1 MDDGDRRLPEPVAE
15 VVQQWLGPSAA
26 IEFGFASDL
35 TPEGRFGET
44 WLVLAYPSEPPLGS
58 LEGALLFVIG
68 VQRSLLANSTSAR
81 LPWLRRD
88 RSSDELF
95 APARYRSKY
104 GLGEE
109 DLRAN
114 VYLALPLNQIESV
127 RLTQLVGA
135 SALEAVLHDGRIIE
149 LLRFSSGLSN
159 LFGQVKLRLD
169 ALLNHEEPP
178 PIERGQAVCE
188 KCGRPIPEDSISC
201 PACRSQ
207 KQVLLRLMTLVR
219 PYWRYMALASVLAML
234 SAAVELA
241 PPYLTKV
248 LIDEVLVPRAN
259 AHLFLWLLLGLVG
272 LRLFGTSINIAR
284 GRLNA
289 WLGSRI
295 AFELRSKLYQHLQW
309 LSLSYFDR
317 RQTGS
322 IMSRVTRDTD
332 ALYDFLV
339 NSAPTITLNLLMVI
353 GIGTVMVLMDWQ
365 LSLLVLVPAPLIV
378 MLSRYAWHRVIRIWR
393 RHWHRWSRLTAHL
406 GGTLSGIR
414 EVKAFT
420 QEERE
425 INTFNRRNFEI
436 AESGEMA
443 GKINASVFPLISFLV
458 MSSSFVIWYV
468 GGRGVLSGTFEL
480 GTLVAFLSYI
490 GMLFGP
496 LSIIT
501 NIMDWASR
509 TVTAAERVFELLD
522 TEPEV
527 RDRPD
532 AKPLPEVKGE
542 IIFEDVTFGYEK
554 HHPVLH
560 DINLHIRPGEMI
572 GLVGP
577 SGAGKST
584 LINLVCRFYDPT
596 RGRILIDGHDL
607 REVRMQDLRRHI
619 GVVLQDTFLFPGTIR
634 ENIAYARPDATQE
647 EIIAAAKAANAHDFI
662 MRFPDGYDTWVG
674 ERGHRL
680 SGGERQRIAIARAIL
695 RNPAILILDEATAS
709 VDTETE
715 RLIQEALERL
725 VQNRTTIAIAH
736 RLSTLRNADRIVVL
750 ERGRIVEIGTHDELM
765 EKGGV
770 YHRLVT
776 MQMELSKSRLFV
788 G

>member
-1 MDDGDRRLPEPVAE
+1 MDDGERRLPELVVEA
-15 VVQQWLGPSAA
+15 VQQRLGQSAVIA
-26 IEFGFASDL
+26 FGFVSDL

-44 WLVLAYPSEPPLGS
+44 WLVLAYPSE
-58 LEGALLFVIG
+58 EQHANEEALLLVLV
-68 VQRSLLANSTSAR
+68 VQRSLVANSTSAR

-88 RSSDELF
+88 RSSDE
-95 APARYRSKY
+95 
-104 GLGEE
+104 EE
-109 DLRAN
+109 SRVL
-114 VYLALPLNQIESV
+114 VHLALPLSQIESV
-127 RLTQLVGA
+127 RMTQLVGA
-135 SALEAVLHDGRIIE
+135 SVLEAVLPDGRIVE

-178 PIERGQAVCE
+178 PIERKQAVCE
-188 KCGRPIPEDSISC
+188 QCGRPIPEDSLSC

-207 KQVLLRLMTLVR
+207 KQVLLRLMMLVR

-234 SAAVELA
+234 SAAVELT
-241 PPYLTKV
+241 PPYLTKL
-248 LIDEVLVPRAN
+248 LIDKVLVPRTN
-259 AHLFLWLLLGLVG
+259 AHLFMWLLLGLVG
-272 LRLFGTSINIAR
+272 LRLFGTGINIAR

-339 NSAPTITLNLLMVI
+339 NSAPTITLNLLMVL
-353 GIGTVMVLMDWQ
+353 GIGTVMVLMDWK

-425 INTFNRRNFEI
+425 IDLFNRRNFEI

-468 GGRGVLSGTFEL
+468 GGRGVLNGTFEL

-527 RDRPD
+527 RDLPD
-532 AKPLPEVKGE
+532 AKPLPRVIGE
-542 IIFEDVTFGYEK
+542 ITFENVTFGYEK
-554 HHPVLH
+554 HHPVLY

-750 ERGRIVEIGTHDELM
+750 ERGRIVEMGTHDELM
-765 EKGGV
+765 EKGGT

>member
-1 MDDGDRRLPEPVAE
+1 MDSTERRLPQE
-15 VVQQWLGPSAA
+15 VRAVVEKAVGTEA
-26 IEFGFASDL
+26 IELAFASDL
-35 TPEGRFGET
+35 SPEGRFGES
-44 WLVLAYPSEPPLGS
+44 WLILTDT
-58 LEGALLFVIG
+58 ALLTLRTD
-68 VQRSLLANSTSAR
+68 RSLTEPSTSAR
-81 LPWLRRD
+81 LPWLRKNGSNGHAHETVRA
-88 RSSDELF
+88 EVVQKVPL
-95 APARYRSKY
+95 K
-104 GLGEE
+104 
-109 DLRAN
+109 DL
-114 VYLALPLNQIESV
+114 ESV
-127 RLTQLVGA
+127 RVRQLVGA
-135 SALEAVLHDGRIIE
+135 SALEVRLTDGRIIE
-149 LLRFSSGLSN
+149 LIRYSSALAT
-159 LFGQVKLRLD
+159 LFGQVKLRIEAILRG
-169 ALLNHEEPP
+169 EEAPP
-178 PIERGQAVCE
+178 VERKQAVCE
-188 KCGRPIPEDSISC
+188 RCGRPIPEDSISC

-207 KQVLLRLMTLVR
+207 GQVLIRLLKMVR
-219 PYWRYMALASVLAML
+219 PYWRYMLLGSVLAML
-234 SAAVELA
+234 SAGIELT
-241 PPYLTKV
+241 PPYLTKI
-248 LIDEVLVPRAN
+248 LIDEVLVPRTN
-259 AHLFLWLLLGLVG
+259 IHLFGWLLFALVG
-272 LRLFGTSINIAR
+272 IRLAGTLINIAR

-295 AFELRSKLYQHLQW
+295 SFDLRSKLYEHLNW

-339 NSAPTITLNLLMVI
+339 NSAPTITLNLLMVA
-353 GIGTVMVLMDWQ
+353 GIATVMVWMDRE
-365 LSLLVLVPAPLIV
+365 LSLLVLVPAPFIV
-378 MLSRYAWHRVIRIWR
+378 WLSRYAWRRVIRVWR

-425 INTFNRRNFEI
+425 MQRFNQRNFEI
-436 AESGEMA
+436 AETGMMA

-468 GGRGVLSGTFEL
+468 GGRGVLEGNFEL
-480 GTLVAFLSYI
+480 GKLVAFLSYI

-509 TVTAAERVFELLD
+509 TVTAAERVFEVLD

-527 RDRPD
+527 RDLPD
-532 AKPLPEVKGE
+532 AQPLTEVKGE
-542 IIFEDVTFGYEK
+542 IQFEKVSFGYEK

-560 DINLHIRPGEMI
+560 DIDLHIRPGEMI

-577 SGAGKST
+577 SGSGKTT
-584 LINLVCRFYDPT
+584 LINLICRFYDPT
-596 RGRILIDGHDL
+596 RGRILLDGHDL
-607 REVRMQDLRRHI
+607 RSIRMHDLRQQI

-634 ENIAYARPDATQE
+634 ENIAYARPDASLE
-647 EIIAAAKAANAHDFI
+647 EIIVAAKAANAHDFI

-695 RNPAILILDEATAS
+695 RNPKLLILDEATAS

-750 ERGRIVEIGTHDELM
+750 ERGRIVEVGTHDELM
-765 EKGGV
+765 AREGT

>member
-1 MDDGDRRLPEPVAE
+1 MN
-15 VVQQWLGPSAA
+15 SSA

-35 TPEGRFGET
+35 SPDGRFGES
-44 WLVLAYPSEPPLGS
+44 WLILADSTLLTLTVDRRPP
-58 LEGALLFVIG
+58 ET
-68 VQRSLLANSTSAR
+68 STSAR
-81 LPWLRRD
+81 LPWLRRSTNGNGTAHRD
-88 RSSDELF
+88 PTQAYIQR
-95 APARYRSKY
+95 
-104 GLGEE
+104 
-109 DLRAN
+109 
-114 VYLALPLNQIESV
+114 VVPLSEVETFRIQ
-127 RLTQLVGA
+127 QLVGA
-135 SALEAVLHDGRIIE
+135 SALEAVFKDGRVVE
-149 LLRFSSGLSN
+149 LIRYSSSLAT
-159 LFGQVKLRLD
+159 LFGQVKLRIE
-169 ALLNHEEPP
+169 ALLKQEEPP
-178 PIERGQAVCE
+178 PIERKQQVCE
-188 KCGRPIPEDSISC
+188 HCGRPIPEDSISC

-207 KQVLLRLMTLVR
+207 KQVLMRLLQMVR
-219 PYWRYMALASVLAML
+219 PYWRYMILGSVLAML

-241 PPYLTKV
+241 PPYLTKI
-248 LIDEVLVPRAN
+248 LIDEVLVPRSN
-259 AHLFLWLLLGLVG
+259 AHLFVWLLLGLVG
-272 LRLFGTSINIAR
+272 IRLAGTVINIAR

-289 WLGSRI
+289 WLGSEI
-295 AFELRSKLYQHLQW
+295 SFELRSKLYQHLQW

-339 NSAPTITLNLLMVI
+339 NSAPTITLNLLMI
-353 GIGTVMVLMDWQ
+353 LGIGTVMMLMDWK
-365 LSLLVLVPAPLIV
+365 LSLLVLVPAPFIV
-378 MLSRYAWHRVIRIWR
+378 WLSHYAWHKVIRVWR
-393 RHWHRWSRLTAHL
+393 RHWHRWSRLSAHL
-406 GGTLSGIR
+406 GGTLSGVR

-420 QEERE
+420 QEQRE
-425 INTFNRRNFEI
+425 IATFNRRNFEI
-436 AESGEMA
+436 AETGMIA

-468 GGRGVLSGTFEL
+468 GGRGVLEGNFEL
-480 GTLVAFLSYI
+480 GKLVAFLSYI

-509 TVTAAERVFELLD
+509 TVTAAERVFEIFD

-527 RDRPD
+527 RDNPG
-532 AKPLPEVKGE
+532 AKPLTEVKGE
-542 IIFEDVTFGYEK
+542 IVLENVSFGYEK
-554 HHPVLH
+554 HHLVLH
-560 DINLHIRPGEMI
+560 DVNIHIRPGEMI

-577 SGAGKST
+577 SGSGKTT
-584 LINLVCRFYDPT
+584 LINLICRFYDPT
-596 RGRILIDGHDL
+596 RGRILLDGTDL
-607 REVRMQDLRRHI
+607 RDLKMQDLRQHI
-619 GVVLQDTFLFPGTIR
+619 SVVLQDSFLFPGTVR
-634 ENIAYARPDATQE
+634 DNIAYARPNATQE

-695 RNPAILILDEATAS
+695 RNPQILILDEATAS

-736 RLSTLRNADRIVVL
+736 RLSTLRNADRIIVL
-750 ERGRIVEIGTHDELM
+750 ERGRVVEVGTHDELM
-765 EKGGV
+765 EREGT

>member
-1 MDDGDRRLPEPVAE
+1 MDGADRRMPEGVRA
-15 VVQQWLGPSAA
+15 VVEQKVGRSE
-26 IEFGFASDL
+26 IEFAFASDL
-35 TPEGRFGET
+35 LPEGRYGES
-44 WLVLAYPSEPPLGS
+44 WLILADSALVSVRVHRAASEP
-58 LEGALLFVIG
+58 
-68 VQRSLLANSTSAR
+68 STSAR
-81 LPWLRRD
+81 LPWLRKNGH
-88 RSSDELF
+88 
-95 APARYRSKY
+95 Y
-104 GLGEE
+104 EE
-109 DLRAN
+109 TLEAE
-114 VYLALPLNQIESV
+114 VTQMTPLSEIESV
-127 RLTQLVGA
+127 RIRQLVGA
-135 SALEAVLHDGRIIE
+135 SALEARLHDGRVVE
-149 LLRFSSGLSN
+149 LIRYSSALAS
-159 LFGQVKLRLD
+159 LFGQVKLRLE
-169 ALLNHEEPP
+169 ALLKSEEAP
-178 PIERGQAVCE
+178 PIEPKQAVCE
-188 KCGRPIPEDSISC
+188 HCGRPIPEDALSC

-207 KQVLLRLMTLVR
+207 RQVLVRLLGMVR
-219 PYWRYMALASVLAML
+219 PYWRYMILGSVLAML
-234 SAAVELA
+234 SAAVELS
-241 PPYLTKV
+241 PPYLTKI

-259 AHLFLWLLLGLVG
+259 THLFIWLLLALIGV
-272 LRLFGTSINIAR
+272 RLLGTLINIAR
-284 GRLNA
+284 GHLNA

-295 AFELRSKLYQHLQW
+295 SFELRSKLFQHLNW

-339 NSAPTITLNLLMVI
+339 NSAPTITLNLLMII
-353 GIGTVMVLMDWQ
+353 GIGAVMIAMDWK
-365 LSLLVLVPAPLIV
+365 LSLLVLVPAPFIV
-378 MLSRYAWHRVIRIWR
+378 WLSRYAWRRVIRVWR

-420 QEERE
+420 QEQRE
-425 INTFNRRNFEI
+425 METFDKRNFEI
-436 AESGEMA
+436 AETGMVA

-468 GGRGVLSGTFEL
+468 GGRGVLEGTFEL
-480 GTLVAFLSYI
+480 GKLVAFLSYI

-509 TVTAAERVFELLD
+509 TVTAAERVFEVLD

-527 RDRPD
+527 RDQPD
-532 AKPLPEVKGE
+532 AKPLTEVKGE
-542 IIFEDVTFGYEK
+542 IVFEDVTFGYEK

-560 DINLHIRPGEMI
+560 EINLHIRPGEMI

-577 SGAGKST
+577 SGSGKTT
-584 LINLVCRFYDPT
+584 LINLICRFYDPT
-596 RGRILIDGHDL
+596 RGRILLDGHDL
-607 REVRMQDLRRHI
+607 RTIRMQDLRKHI

-634 ENIAYARPDATQE
+634 ENIAYARPDATLE
-647 EIIAAAKAANAHDFI
+647 EIIIAAKAANAHDFI

-695 RNPAILILDEATAS
+695 RNPKILILDEATAS

-736 RLSTLRNADRIVVL
+736 RLSTLRNADRIIVL
-750 ERGRIVEIGTHDELM
+750 ERGRIVEVGTHEELM
-765 EKGGV
+765 AREGT

-776 MQMELSKSRLFV
+776 MQMELSKSRLFI

>member
-1 MDDGDRRLPEPVAE
+1 VPACRGYGATPRKKRRRSHATL
-15 VVQQWLGPSAA
+15 
-26 IEFGFASDL
+26 
-35 TPEGRFGET
+35 R
-44 WLVLAYPSEPPLGS
+44 LVLPLKG
-58 LEGALLFVIG
+58 
-68 VQRSLLANSTSAR
+68 
-81 LPWLRRD
+81 
-88 RSSDELF
+88 
-95 APARYRSKY
+95 
-104 GLGEE
+104 
-109 DLRAN
+109 
-114 VYLALPLNQIESV
+114 IESV
-127 RLTQLVGA
+127 RTTQLVGA
-135 SALEAVLHDGRIIE
+135 STLEAVLHDGRVIE
-149 LLRFSSGLSN
+149 LIRFSNGLTP
-159 LFGQVKLRLD
+159 LFGQLQLRLE
-169 ALLNHEEPP
+169 ALLRHEEPP
-178 PIERGQAVCE
+178 PFEKKQLVCE
-188 KCGRPIPEDSISC
+188 RCGRPIPEDSISC

-207 KQVLLRLMTLVR
+207 KQVLLRLMHLVR
-219 PYWRYMALASVLAML
+219 PYWRYMALASILAML
-234 SAAVELA
+234 SAAVELT

-248 LIDEVLVPRAN
+248 LIDKVLVPRTN
-259 AHLFLWLLLGLVG
+259 AHLFVWLLLGLVG
-272 LRLFGTSINIAR
+272 LRLFGTGINIAR

-339 NSAPTITLNLLMVI
+339 NSAPTITLNLLMVL
-353 GIGTVMVLMDWQ
+353 GIGTVMVLMDWK

-425 INTFNRRNFEI
+425 IATFNQRNFEI

-468 GGRGVLSGTFEL
+468 GGRGVLNGSFEL

-527 RDRPD
+527 RDLPD

-542 IIFEDVTFGYEK
+542 IVFEEVTFGYEK

-596 RGRILIDGHDL
+596 RGRILLDGHDL
-607 REVRMQDLRRHI
+607 RAVRMQDLRRHI
-619 GVVLQDTFLFPGTIR
+619 GIVMQDTFLFPGTIR

-647 EIIAAAKAANAHDFI
+647 EIMAAAKAANAHDFI

-695 RNPAILILDEATAS
+695 RNPKILILDEATAS

-750 ERGRIVEIGTHDELM
+750 ERGRIVEMGTHDELM
-765 EKGGV
+765 EKGGT

>member
-1 MDDGDRRLPEPVAE
+1 MC
-15 VVQQWLGPSAA
+15 
-26 IEFGFASDL
+26 
-35 TPEGRFGET
+35 
-44 WLVLAYPSEPPLGS
+44 
-58 LEGALLFVIG
+58 
-68 VQRSLLANSTSAR
+68 
-81 LPWLRRD
+81 
-88 RSSDELF
+88 SSD
-95 APARYRSKY
+95 
-104 GLGEE
+104 
-109 DLRAN
+109 
-114 VYLALPLNQIESV
+114 
-127 RLTQLVGA
+127 
-135 SALEAVLHDGRIIE
+135 
-149 LLRFSSGLSN
+149 
-159 LFGQVKLRLD
+159 
-169 ALLNHEEPP
+169 
-178 PIERGQAVCE
+178 
-188 KCGRPIPEDSISC
+188 
-201 PACRSQ
+201 
-207 KQVLLRLMTLVR
+207 
-219 PYWRYMALASVLAML
+219 
-234 SAAVELA
+234 
-241 PPYLTKV
+241 
-248 LIDEVLVPRAN
+248 
-259 AHLFLWLLLGLVG
+259 
-272 LRLFGTSINIAR
+272 
-284 GRLNA
+284 
-289 WLGSRI
+289 
-295 AFELRSKLYQHLQW
+295 
-309 LSLSYFDR
+309 
-317 RQTGS
+317 
-322 IMSRVTRDTD
+322 
-332 ALYDFLV
+332 
-339 NSAPTITLNLLMVI
+339 
-353 GIGTVMVLMDWQ
+353 
-365 LSLLVLVPAPLIV
+365 LVLVPAPLIV

-425 INTFNRRNFEI
+425 IDLFNRRNFEI

-468 GGRGVLSGTFEL
+468 GGRGVLNGTFEL

-527 RDRPD
+527 RDLPD
-532 AKPLPEVKGE
+532 AKPLPRVIGE
-542 IIFEDVTFGYEK
+542 ITFENVTFGYEK
-554 HHPVLH
+554 HHPVLY

-750 ERGRIVEIGTHDELM
+750 ERGRIVEMGTHDELM
-765 EKGGV
+765 EKGGT